1 VEAIRPATRLAGDLG
16 AAIATLPPL
25 EQQVLIW
32 SYFDHRTQQEIAD
45 QLSIPRS
52 TVARAAVEGLAA
64 LSRILESSATGDQ
77 PCTLTA

>member
-1 VEAIRPATRLAGDLG
+1 VEAIRPTNRLADDLG
-16 AAIATLPPL
+16 AAIATLPTL

-32 SYFDHRTQQEIAD
+32 SYFGHRTQQQIAD

-64 LSRILESSATGDQ
+64 VSRILEASATGDQ
-77 PCTLTA
+77 PWTLTA